1 MYEQPSGRG
10 DAARTLNVTLEANTD
25 QSTLDTLV
33 RGALYRFA
41 DWPNVAVPAVAAGVY
56 TIWMDESLIYVGMA
70 GRSLTESMIAARREG
85 QPTAR

>member
-1 MYEQPSGRG
+1 MYEQPIGSVAPLEPLNRGRRY
-10 DAARTLNVTLEANTD
+10 ASIETLTRDSVQSVTLEANTD

-56 TIWMDESLIYVGMA
+56 TI
-70 GRSLTESMIAARREG
+70 
-85 QPTAR
+85 